1 MKKINIILVYIC
13 FCGTLAAQVLPQK
26 NVVKY
31 NSKYLANNV
40 HSTKSGDTIAF
51 NSFDNSSDWI
61 IGAPNLQGQWQVQ
74 ASTPADVTQYM
85 GAMASTSVSNG
96 FGVFNAIQHLLAG
109 SVSDQD
115 ATLELK
121 DTFDLTNY
129 SAVSLEFE
137 QRYKKFN
144 YDETFIEFSTDNGTT
159 WPTSLA
165 IELNTLVNTNDPA
178 IQELVAINISSYV
191 GGQSGVKVRFRWL
204 SISSASSDPN
214 AYGSG
219 YGWMV
224 DDLKIT
230 VPPANDVQ
238 NLSSWIFGELSSG
251 AEYGRTPIA
260 QVEPNYYV
268 GASVYNYG
276 STAQSNVVVDG
287 DFNGPTSFTTTA
299 SIASIPSDSTER
311 IESLEPMNFAV
322 GVYNGVITATS
333 PGDTT
338 GSGNFGDN
346 LYLRNFEITNDVYSL
361 DGIGNNPAG
370 DEVLSSI
377 GTASFT
383 GGEDGLICATMYPF
397 YANDTINSVK
407 ILING
412 SESSAGAEI
421 ILRIIDSTSFRDQL
435 FNNAIFSSN
444 TYTVTSNDIAQ
455 EFIEIP
461 VGNISSN
468 GLLFESLPIQA
479 GNYYITIEMFSF
491 TNLYDIAIM
500 DDNTVGQPAWSSAI
514 FIPNDQNYTNGNAF
528 AIRVNLGDKTGPNTT
543 GITEN
548 INAFSIYPNP
558 TNGIVNISSN
568 GNELS
573 ELTVKDITG
582 KIVLVKNFQSVIS
595 INLDNYGKGVYIVD
609 VKNNLGFTSKK
620 ISVQ

>member
-1 MKKINIILVYIC
+1 MKKINIILLYIC
-13 FCGTLAAQVLPQK
+13 FCGTLVAQVFPQK

-31 NSKYLANNV
+31 NSKHLANNV
-40 HSTKSGDTIAF
+40 HSTKSSDTIAF

-74 ASTPADVTQYM
+74 ATTPADLTQYM
-85 GAMASTSVSNG
+85 GAMASTSASNG
-96 FGVFNAIQHLLAG
+96 FGVFNAIQYLLSG
-109 SVSDQD
+109 PVSDQD

-165 IELNTLVNTNDPA
+165 IELNTLVATNDPA

-204 SISSASSDPN
+204 SISSASSDPDS
-214 AYGSG
+214 YGSG

-251 AEYGRTPIA
+251 AEYGRTPIS

-276 STAQSNVVVDG
+276 STTQSNVVVDG
-287 DFNGPTSFTTTA
+287 AFNGPTSFTTTA

-322 GVYNGVITATS
+322 GVYNGVITVTS

-346 LYLRNFEITNDVYSL
+346 LYLRNLEITNDIYSL

-370 DEVLSSI
+370 NEVLSSI

-383 GGEDGLICATMYPF
+383 DAEDGLICATMYPF
-397 YANDTINSVK
+397 YANDTINSVR

-412 SESSAGAEI
+412 SESSAGAEV

-435 FNNAIFSSN
+435 FNNAIYSSN
-444 TYTVTSNDIAQ
+444 IYIVTPNDIAQ

-479 GNYYITIEMFSF
+479 GNYYMSIEMFSF
-491 TNLYDIAIM
+491 TNLYDIEIM
-500 DDNTVGQPAWSSAI
+500 DDKTVGQPAWSSAI

-543 GITEN
+543 SITEN

-573 ELTVKDITG
+573 ELTIKDITG

>member
-1 MKKINIILVYIC
+1 MKKINIILLYIC
-13 FCGTLAAQVLPQK
+13 FCGTLTAQVFPQK

-31 NSKYLANNV
+31 NSKHLANNV

-74 ASTPADVTQYM
+74 ATTPADVTQYM
-85 GAMASTSVSNG
+85 GAMASTSASNG
-96 FGVFNAIQHLLAG
+96 FAVFNAIQYLISG
-109 SVSDQD
+109 PVSDQD

-204 SISSASSDPN
+204 SISSASADPN

-251 AEYGRTPIA
+251 AEYGRTPIS

-287 DFNGPTSFTTTA
+287 AFNGPTSFTTTA

-346 LYLRNFEITNDVYSL
+346 LYLRNFEITNDIYSL

-370 DEVLSSI
+370 NEVLSSI

-383 GGEDGLICATMYPF
+383 DAEDGLICATMYPF
-397 YANDTINSVK
+397 YANDTDK
-407 ILING
+407 FCK
-412 SESSAGAEI
+412 
-421 ILRIIDSTSFRDQL
+421 SFNQ
-435 FNNAIFSSN
+435 
-444 TYTVTSNDIAQ
+444 
-455 EFIEIP
+455 
-461 VGNISSN
+461 
-468 GLLFESLPIQA
+468 
-479 GNYYITIEMFSF
+479 
-491 TNLYDIAIM
+491 
-500 DDNTVGQPAWSSAI
+500 W
-514 FIPNDQNYTNGNAF
+514 
-528 AIRVNLGDKTGPNTT
+528 
-543 GITEN
+543 
-548 INAFSIYPNP
+548 
-558 TNGIVNISSN
+558 
-568 GNELS
+568 
-573 ELTVKDITG
+573 
-582 KIVLVKNFQSVIS
+582 
-595 INLDNYGKGVYIVD
+595 
-609 VKNNLGFTSKK
+609 
-620 ISVQ
+620 

>member
-1 MKKINIILVYIC
+1 MKKINLILLYVCIS
-13 FCGTLAAQVLPQK
+13 GALVAQVFPQK
-26 NVVKY
+26 NIVKY
-31 NSKYLANNV
+31 NSKHLSNNL

-61 IGAPNLQGQWQVQ
+61 IGAPNLQGQWQVETT
-74 ASTPADVTQYM
+74 TPADVTQYM
-85 GAMASTSVSNG
+85 GAMASTSASNG
-96 FGVFNAIQHLLAG
+96 FGVFDAIQILLSG

-137 QRYKKFN
+137 QRYRKFN
-144 YDETFIEFSTDNGTT
+144 YDETFIEFSTDNGST

-165 IELNTLVNTNDPA
+165 IQLNTLVNTNDPA
-178 IQELVAINISSYV
+178 VQELVAINISSYV

-214 AYGSG
+214 GFGSG

-251 AEYGRTPIA
+251 AEYGRTPIT
-260 QVEPNYYV
+260 QVEQNYYV

-287 DFNGPTSFTTTA
+287 DFNGPTNFTTTA
-299 SIASIPSDSTER
+299 SIVSIPSDSTER

-322 GVYNGVITATS
+322 GVYNGVIKATS

-370 DEVLSSI
+370 NELLGSI

-383 GGEDGLICATMYPF
+383 GAEDGLICATMYPF

-407 ILING
+407 VLING

-435 FNNAIFSSN
+435 FNAAIYSSVV
-444 TYTVTSNDIAQ
+444 YTVTANDIAQ

-461 VGNISSN
+461 VGNVSSN
-468 GLLFESLPIQA
+468 GLLFESFPIQA
-479 GNYYITIEMFSF
+479 GNYYMSIEMFSF
-491 TNLYDIAIM
+491 TNLYDIEIM
-500 DDNTVGQPAWSSAI
+500 DDKTVGQPAWSSAI
-514 FIPNDQNYTNGNAF
+514 FIPGDQNYTNGNAF

-558 TNGIVNISSN
+558 TNGILNISSK

-573 ELTVKDITG
+573 ELTIKDING

-595 INLDNYGKGVYIVD
+595 INMDNYGKGVYIVD
-609 VKNNLGFTSKK
+609 IKNNLGITTKK

>member
-1 MKKINIILVYIC
+1 MKKINIILLYIC
-13 FCGTLAAQVLPQK
+13 FCGTLVAQVFPQK

-31 NSKYLANNV
+31 NSKHLANNV

-74 ASTPADVTQYM
+74 ATTPADLTQYM
-85 GAMASTSVSNG
+85 GAMASTSASNG
-96 FGVFNAIQHLLAG
+96 FGVFNAIQYLLSG
-109 SVSDQD
+109 PVSDQD

-165 IELNTLVNTNDPA
+165 IELNTLVATNDPA

-204 SISSASSDPN
+204 SISSVSSDPDS
-214 AYGSG
+214 YGSG

-251 AEYGRTPIA
+251 AEYGRTPIS

-276 STAQSNVVVDG
+276 STTQSNVVVDG
-287 DFNGPTSFTTTA
+287 AFNGPTSFTTTA

-322 GVYNGVITATS
+322 GVYNGVITVTS

-346 LYLRNFEITNDVYSL
+346 LYLRNLEITNDIYSL

-370 DEVLSSI
+370 NEVLSSI

-383 GGEDGLICATMYPF
+383 DAEDGLICATMYPF
-397 YANDTINSVK
+397 YANDTINSVR

-412 SESSAGAEI
+412 SESSAGAEV

-435 FNNAIFSSN
+435 FNNAIYSSN
-444 TYTVTSNDIAQ
+444 IYIVTSNDIAQ

-479 GNYYITIEMFSF
+479 GNYYMSIEMFSF
-491 TNLYDIAIM
+491 TNLYDIEIM
-500 DDNTVGQPAWSSAI
+500 DDKTVGQPAWSSAI

-543 GITEN
+543 SITEN
-548 INAFSIYPNP
+548 INAFSIYPNSIKDTRKKSKDKP
-558 TNGIVNISSN
+558 TKSYKDDSETKAKKSEKFSSK
-568 GNELS
+568 EIL
-573 ELTVKDITG
+573 
-582 KIVLVKNFQSVIS
+582 
-595 INLDNYGKGVYIVD
+595 
-609 VKNNLGFTSKK
+609 
-620 ISVQ
+620 